1 MRSLYNAGA
10 ASFLTWH
17 SPRARGRQHNRCMT
31 HLLFV
36 YGTLLPGLCRHEV
49 MQGARPV
56 GAAQVPGSL
65 FDLGAYPALVGGAG
79 QVHGQVFEVD
89 DAMLARLDEVES
101 YQPEHP
107 ERCEYLRDRVWVDLS
122 DGRRLQ
128 AWTYVYNRSLEGCVP
143 ILHGDY
149 LRYLKDTGYTPTW

>member
-1 MRSLYNAGA
+1 MS
-10 ASFLTWH
+10 
-17 SPRARGRQHNRCMT
+17 

-56 GAAQVPGSL
+56 AAAQLQGSL
-65 FDLGAYPALVGGAG
+65 FDLGAYPALVDGAG

-89 DAMLARLDEVES
+89 EALLVRLDEVES
-101 YQPEHP
+101 YQAERP
-107 ERCEYLRDRVWVDLS
+107 ERSEYLRQRVTVDLK

-128 AWTYVYNRSLEGCVP
+128 AWAYVYNRSLEGCVP
-143 ILHGDY
+143 IPHGDY
-149 LRYLKDTGYTPTW
+149 LRYLQDTGYTPTW

>member
-1 MRSLYNAGA
+1 
-10 ASFLTWH
+10 
-17 SPRARGRQHNRCMT
+17 MT

-36 YGTLLPGLCRHEV
+36 YGTLLPGLCRHQV

-56 GAAQVPGSL
+56 GAAHVQGSL
-65 FDLGAYPALVGGAG
+65 FDLGAYPALVNGVG
-79 QVHGQVFEVD
+79 QVHGQVFAVD

-107 ERCEYLRDRVWVDLS
+107 ERCEYLRERVWFDLS

-143 ILHGDY
+143 IPHGDY

>member
-1 MRSLYNAGA
+1 
-10 ASFLTWH
+10 
-17 SPRARGRQHNRCMT
+17 MT

-79 QVHGQVFEVD
+79 QVLGQVFEVD
-89 DAMLARLDEVES
+89 DALLARLDEVES
-101 YQPEHP
+101 YDSERP
-107 ERCEYLRDRVWVDLS
+107 ERSEYLRERVVVDLS
-122 DGRRLQ
+122 DGRSLQ
-128 AWTYVYNRSLEGCVP
+128 AWTYVYNRSLKGCVP
-143 ILHGDY
+143 IPHGDY

>member
-1 MRSLYNAGA
+1 
-10 ASFLTWH
+10 
-17 SPRARGRQHNRCMT
+17 MT

-56 GAAQVPGSL
+56 GAAQVLGSL

-79 QVHGQVFEVD
+79 QVRGQVFEVD
-89 DAMLARLDEVES
+89 DALLARLDEVES
-101 YQPEHP
+101 YDSERP
-107 ERCEYLRDRVWVDLS
+107 ERSEYLRERLQACLT

-143 ILHGDY
+143 IAHGDY
-149 LRYLKDTGYTPTW
+149 LRHLKDTGYTPRW

>member
-1 MRSLYNAGA
+1 
-10 ASFLTWH
+10 
-17 SPRARGRQHNRCMT
+17 MT

>member
-1 MRSLYNAGA
+1 
-10 ASFLTWH
+10 
-17 SPRARGRQHNRCMT
+17 MT

-56 GAAQVPGSL
+56 GAAHVPGSL

-79 QVHGQVFEVD
+79 QVLGQVFEVD

-101 YQPEHP
+101 YQPERP
-107 ERCEYLRDRVWVDLS
+107 ERCEYLRKRVVVDFS
-122 DGRRLQ
+122 DGRRLP

-143 ILHGDY
+143 IPHGDY

>member
-1 MRSLYNAGA
+1 
-10 ASFLTWH
+10 
-17 SPRARGRQHNRCMT
+17 MT

-79 QVHGQVFEVD
+79 QVQGQVFEVD
-89 DAMLARLDEVES
+89 DAMLVRLDEVES
-101 YQPEHP
+101 YQPERP
-107 ERCEYLRDRVWVDLS
+107 ERCEYLRERMAVDLS

-143 ILHGDY
+143 IPHGDY